1 MIRVDYCKTRPAAAM
16 KSLLRY
22 LPMSL
27 AVRELMRMRALADFE
42 ALATPAMDIGCG
54 DGLFWEVVARQYV
67 EKHEAMLDGLLGIDI
82 NAHELELASLR
93 LADKGVDLK
102 SIDISDNEQV
112 RSFDELRGRFKTVM
126 ANCSLEHV
134 PNLDRSIANIRTLL
148 KDAEGAFY
156 LFVPAPNWTD
166 TLAVKKFIRRFSPRM
181 AGVYGGMLDGF
192 FQHHHL
198 YPAYVWQ
205 HLLEGNGFS
214 DVRISGIGSRRANQ
228 LFERWLP
235 LAFPSFLA
243 KGIFKRYPTM
253 FRGIKSSYINRDT
266 RFLQEIA
273 DGAILTDDLKD
284 ENIVEYFIRC
294 RRS

>member
-1 MIRVDYCKTRPAAAM
+1 M

-27 AVRELMRMRALADFE
+27 AVREVMRMRALADFE
-42 ALATPAMDIGCG
+42 TLATPCLDIGCG
-54 DGLFWEVVARQYV
+54 DGLFWEVVARQLA
-67 EKHEAMLDGLLGIDI
+67 EKTDPNLDGLLGIDI

-112 RSFDELRGRFKTVM
+112 RSFDELRGRFKTVI

-134 PNLDRSIANIRTLL
+134 PNLDTSIANIRTLL
-148 KDAEGAFY
+148 KDADSTFY
-156 LFVPAPNWTD
+156 LFVPAPSWTD
-166 TLAVKKFIRRFSPRM
+166 TLGFKKLLHGLSYRL

-205 HLLEGNGFS
+205 HLLEGNGFA
-214 DVRISGIGSRRANQ
+214 DVRISGVGSRRANQ

-235 LAFPSFLA
+235 LAFPSFLV
-243 KGIFKRYPTM
+243 KGIFRRYPTM
-253 FRGIKSSYINRDT
+253 FRGIKAAYIGADAT
-266 RFLQEIA
+266 FLREIS
-273 DGAILTDDLKD
+273 DGSILTDNVRD

-294 RRS
+294 KRG